1 MSVTVSRILVAD
13 DESEIRDL
21 LAKYLER
28 EGFAVDAVAGGR
40 QALACV
46 AARRY
51 DLVILDLMM
60 PDIDGFEVCRQI
72 RNAGSIPVII
82 LSAKGQESD
91 KVSGLMI
98 GADDYMT
105 KPFSMN
111 ELLARVRAHL
121 RRSALGRA
129 ERSPDG
135 NASVGIVAPDE
146 GRAEP
151 VEGRCGV
158 SVDLDRHAVRKNGVE
173 VALTPKEFDLLVF
186 LMRHP
191 GQVFT
196 KSRIFRAVWG
206 EQVVEDDNTVMVHV
220 RRLRSKIEDDPSE
233 PRLVKTVHGIG
244 YSFTDEAR

>member
-1 MSVTVSRILVAD
+1 MTATRILVAD
-13 DESEIRDL
+13 DEAEIRNL

-28 EGFAVDAVAGGR
+28 EGFSVDAVAGGR
-40 QALACV
+40 QALSCTS
-46 AARRY
+46 ARAY

-60 PDIDGFEVCRQI
+60 PDVDGFEVCRQI
-72 RNAGSIPVII
+72 RNAGNVPVII

-121 RRSALGRA
+121 RRSSLTRA
-129 ERSPDG
+129 DNAPRG
-135 NASVGIVAPDE
+135 NMPTSGE
-146 GRAEP
+146 LSEP
-151 VEGRCGV
+151 VTERCGV
-158 SVDLDRHAVRKNGVE
+158 SVDLGRHAVRKNGVE
-173 VALTPKEFDLLVF
+173 ISLTPKEFDLLVF

-206 EQVVEDDNTVMVHV
+206 EQIVEDDNTVMVHV
-220 RRLRSKIEDDPSE
+220 RRLRSKIEDDPSD

-244 YSFTDEAR
+244 YSFADEEI